1 MQTILQK
8 EKRCFRCGT
17 PYVEDH
23 HVFFGTAN
31 RKLSEKYGLKLW
43 LCPKHHRTG
52 PEAVHL
58 NRAVDLEYK
67 AMAQLAF
74 EETHTREEFRQI
86 FGKSYL

>member
-1 MQTILQK
+1 MKSIIQN

-23 HVFFGTAN
+23 HIFFGTAN
-31 RKLSEKYGLKLW
+31 RKWSEKYGLKLW

-52 PEAVHL
+52 PEAPHT

-67 AMAQLAF
+67 QLAQTVF
-74 EETHTREEFRQI
+74 EENHTREEFRKI
-86 FGKSYL
+86 FGKSVL